1 MNRERM
7 TKEEFIAE
15 AKVVHG
21 DKYDYSLVNIVGNN
35 KSKVKI
41 KCNVCGCIFEQTTN
55 NHLSRHGCP
64 ECAGVKKIT
73 KETFIKRAKEKH
85 GNKYDYSLVKITGNN
100 KTKIKIKCNTCETIF
115 EQKINN
121 HLNGSGCPN
130 CARRSRKEAQ
140 IGNKEDF
147 IAKAKEVHGDKYT
160 YDKVEYDGND
170 KKVIITC
177 PIHGDFP
184 VTPHSHKNGR
194 GCPLC
199 ARERNKELQTDTL
212 EEFIAKAKAVH
223 GNKYSYDKTVYVKD
237 SVPVFI
243 ACPIHGYFKMTPHNH
258 KAGCGCQKCNQS
270 HLEEQTRLLLEK
282 NNIEYEPQK
291 TFPWLKNK
299 REMPLDFYLPEYN
312 IAIECQGEQHYL
324 TEDKGYF
331 TKAILHNIQQR
342 DVIKQALCQGHG
354 IPIYY
359 IRYDE
364 NVEERI
370 SEIIKQT
377 RC

>member
-1 MNRERM
+1 M
-7 TKEEFIAE
+7 TKEDFITE
-15 AKVVHG
+15 AKVIHG
-21 DKYDYSLVNIVGNN
+21 DKYDYSLVNIIGNN

-41 KCNVCGCIFEQTTN
+41 KCNTCG
-55 NHLSRHGCP
+55 S
-64 ECAGVKKIT
+64 
-73 KETFIKRAKEKH
+73 
-85 GNKYDYSLVKITGNN
+85 
-100 KTKIKIKCNTCETIF
+100 IF

-147 IAKAKEVHGDKYT
+147 IAKAKEVHGDKYN
-160 YDKVEYDGND
+160 YDKVEYKGND
-170 KKVIITC
+170 EKVVITC
-177 PIHGDFP
+177 LKHGDFP
-184 VTPHSHKNGR
+184 
-194 GCPLC
+194 
-199 ARERNKELQTDTL
+199 
-212 EEFIAKAKAVH
+212 I
-223 GNKYSYDKTVYVKD
+223 
-237 SVPVFI
+237 
-243 ACPIHGYFKMTPHNH
+243 TPHNH
-258 KAGCGCQKCNQS
+258 KAGCGCQKCKQS
-270 HLEEQTRLLLEK
+270 HLEEQTRLWLEK
-282 NNIEYEPQK
+282 NNVVFEPQK

-331 TKAILHNIQQR
+331 TKDILYSIKQR
-342 DVIKQALCQGHG
+342 DAIKQALCRQHG

-364 NVEERI
+364 NIEERI
-370 SEIIKQT
+370 SRIIKQI